1 MPNLSAN
8 LSGYGDVNAVSV
20 TTTGDVTVGDDIIL
34 TGEIN
39 GWYLYSG
46 SADPTAGGGVAHT
59 EPALYLRSGSPNQIW
74 YSTGAGATSWG
85 KVQPTASPVFTGTVT
100 GGLFSGQAALSHT
113 TFSGYTRLS
122 LNTPTTL
129 AANTNDWAPGAYGV
143 LRVACSAAYDL
154 TGIQGADSG
163 QLLFLV
169 NVGSF
174 TLTLKHQSA
183 SSVAAYRFLNNTG
196 ADIALA
202 AGAMA
207 IGVYDAVTARW
218 RLALL

>member
-39 GWYLYSG
+39 GWYIYSG

-85 KVQPTASPVFTGTVT
+85 KVQPTASPVFTGTLSAD
-100 GGLFSGQAALSHT
+100 LFSGQAALSHT
-113 TFSGYTRLS
+113 IFSGYTRFS
-122 LNTPTTL
+122 ANTPTTL
-129 AANTNDWAPGAYGV
+129 NANTDNWAPGSYTI
-143 LRVACSAAYDL
+143 LRTSTSAAYDI
-154 TGIQGADSG
+154 TGLVAAGGG
-163 QLLFLV
+163 QIVYLV

-174 TLTLKHQSA
+174 NITLKNDVTST
-183 SSVAAYRFLNNTG
+183 AANRFLCTSG
-196 ADIALA
+196 ADIVVTPGRVAF
-202 AGAMA
+202 GF
-207 IGVYDAVTARW
+207 YDNTSARW
-218 RLALL
+218 RVSLL